1 MKAVLLARGLGSRM
15 KAGADASGLTPAQAA
30 AAAAGAKGMMPIGSG
45 HTRPFLD
52 FVLSAFADAGGR
64 EACLVVAPEHGAIRS
79 YYDGPGRPTRVG
91 LTYAVQDMADGT
103 ARAVLA
109 ARAFAGR
116 EPFLVLNADNLYPPS
131 VLAALIALEGPGFP
145 AYRRAA
151 LERDSGF
158 PPDRVAGFAAIEIDG
173 AGVLTRI
180 VEKPGAA
187 YYDAAGPEALVSMN
201 LWRFD
206 LRIFDACRDVALSA
220 RGEYELPE
228 AVGLAASRGVR
239 FQAVPASGAVLDLSR
254 QSDIALVA
262 SRLAGQEPRP

>member
-1 MKAVLLARGLGSRM
+1 
-15 KAGADASGLTPAQAA
+15 
-30 AAAAGAKGMMPIGSG
+30 
-45 HTRPFLD
+45 
-52 FVLSAFADAGGR
+52 
-64 EACLVVAPEHGAIRS
+64 
-79 YYDGPGRPTRVG
+79 
-91 LTYAVQDMADGT
+91 
-103 ARAVLA
+103 VLA